1 MKFYEIIYC
10 HIVPFVVVV
19 FLVFFETPRWSA
31 FVLQTCYSKKRT
43 KAPIECDRSFVIRIE
58 IDDKNFSAL
67 SKNPLNQHF
76 LKSLWR
82 ILGINVWWR
91 FFFVKAIIH
100 VLYFVILGLHCRRI
114 PDVLKA
120 TCQIEFVF
128 D

>member
-76 LKSLWR
+76 LQSLWR
-82 ILGINVWWR
+82 IPGINVWWR

-100 VLYFVILGLHCRRI
+100 VLYFVILVLHCRRI

-120 TCQIEFVF
+120 TCVIEFVF